1 MKSLDERLNG
11 LRWRFEAM
19 RRLWSGAAKPDMT
32 FLPSK
37 PPESGAIGQI
47 DHPLADSEID
57 ASTLVIAGWVTF
69 EAGPTERVELWL
81 DDRLLG
87 RARLGIPSIYPLWAE
102 GLPHAPVSG
111 FELAVDL
118 GPVPPSG
125 PGGARVRAMAH
136 GPGGAAQ
143 ELEAVRVVIPAA
155 EPPAPSPPP
164 APVPTP
170 AGPAEQ
176 GLRLLVVTHQ
186 LNLGGAQLY
195 LMDLLHGLAAKG
207 GFQPTVVSTA
217 DGALRGELEAMG
229 ISVHLTSFSERE
241 DLNSHLG
248 RIEELETWMR
258 PREFDLAL
266 VNTATSLVSPV
277 AEAAARLEIPTI
289 WAIHESFPPGI
300 LWASLDPAVRARTEA
315 TLAKAAYAVFEAEAT
330 RRIYEPLVP
339 AERCRVLP
347 YGLDLAPIEA
357 KRTSFDA
364 AAARREAGLPEDA
377 KVVVCVGTVEPR
389 KAQTPLAQAF
399 ERIAARHPDAH
410 LVLVGGSIHI
420 YSLALGEFIAASSHG
435 DQMRLI
441 PVTPEV
447 ESWYGMADLL
457 VCASDVES
465 LPRTVLEAMAWETP
479 VLATEVFGLP
489 ELITHGETG
498 WLCEPGDISALATA
512 LDEVLSTPSAQGERI
527 GRAARELVQERHSLA
542 RYSQE
547 IAQLLIEAN
556 QNRPAAADSDAA
568 AR

>member
-19 RRLWSGAAKPDMT
+19 RRLWSGEARPDMT
-32 FLPSK
+32 FLPSR

-47 DHPLADSEID
+47 EHPPAGVEID
-57 ASTLVIAGWVTF
+57 ASTLVVAGWVTF
-69 EAGPTERVELWL
+69 EAGPTERVEIWL
-81 DDRLLG
+81 DERPLG

-111 FELAVDL
+111 FELAVDA
-118 GPVPPSG
+118 GQAPPSG
-125 PGGARVRAMAH
+125 PGGSRLRAVAH
-136 GPGGAAQ
+136 GPAGETQ
-143 ELEAVRVVIPAA
+143 ELEPVSIVIPAA
-155 EPPAPSPPP
+155 EPPPPNPAP
-164 APVPTP
+164 APVPIP
-170 AGPAEQ
+170 AGATEK

-229 ISVHLTSFSERE
+229 IPVHLTSFSERE

-248 RIEELETWMR
+248 RIEELTTWMA
-258 PREFDLAL
+258 PRQFDLAL

-277 AEAAARLEIPTI
+277 AEAAAQLEIATI
-289 WAIHESFPPGI
+289 WAIHESFEPGI

-315 TLAKAAYAVFEAEAT
+315 TLAGAAFAVFEAEAT

-347 YGLDLAPIEA
+347 YGLDFTPIDA
-357 KRTSFDA
+357 KRDSFDN
-364 AAARREAGLPEDA
+364 AAARRETSLPEDA
-377 KVVVCVGTVEPR
+377 TVVVCVGTVEPR
-389 KAQTPLAQAF
+389 KAQIPLAEAF
-399 ERIAARHPDAH
+399 DRIAERHPDAH
-410 LVLVGGSIHI
+410 LILVGGRTNDL
-420 YSLALGEFIAASSHG
+420 YSQALEDFIAASPHG
-435 DQMRLI
+435 GRMRLI

-447 ESWYGMADLL
+447 DTWYGIADLL

-489 ELITHGETG
+489 ELIDHGETG
-498 WLCEPGDISALATA
+498 WLCEPGNLGALAEA
-512 LDEVLSTPSAQGERI
+512 LNRALRTSAEERERI
-527 GRAARELVQERHSLA
+527 GAAARQLVKRRHSLPEYA
-542 RYSQE
+542 SS
-547 IAQLLIEAN
+547 IAQLLD
-556 QNRPAAADSDAA
+556 R
-568 AR
+568 ARSGTEPGQTKR